1 MYKSNIDNRYIKRK
15 IISISGKRQITIPQK
30 FFEILGFMDEA
41 ECILSDGEI
50 IIKPV
55 RENMSDDFAEEILAD
70 LIYQGFSGQ
79 ELLMKFKETSKKIPY
94 AVEKLVNEADEIVK
108 DKSESSTMEDIF
120 GAEE

>member
-1 MYKSNIDNRYIKRK
+1 MHKSNIDNRYIKRK

-41 ECILSDGEI
+41 ECILSEGEI

-55 RENMSDDFAEEILAD
+55 RENISDDFAEEILAD
-70 LIYQGFSGQ
+70 LIYQGYAGQ
-79 ELLMKFKETSKKIPY
+79 ELLLKFKETSKKVPY
-94 AVEKLVNEADEIVK
+94 AVEKLVNEADDIAK
-108 DKSESSTMEDIF
+108 GKSESSSMEDIF

>member
-1 MYKSNIDNRYIKRK
+1 MYKYIDNRYIKRK

-55 RENMSDDFAEEILAD
+55 RENISDDFAEEILAD
-70 LIYQGFSGQ
+70 LIYQGYTGQ
-79 ELLMKFKETSKKIPY
+79 ELLLKFKETSKKVPF
-94 AVEKLVNEADEIVK
+94 AVEKLVNEADDIAQG
-108 DKSESSTMEDIF
+108 KSESSTMEEIF
-120 GAEE
+120 KTEE